1 MIPVLIHWFFFSW
14 KRQLWKLPF
23 GPSNNS
29 HHCTVQETSMRILST
44 SRNISSN
51 YTLWVQE
58 NNHRMSLRTQWTY
71 CESDF
76 SLTNGVNN
84 LASKCPYFTWKITMF
99 LGTFW
104 NLLQLKISFQ
114 YNLECLLASFPLL
127 YSYHCKILLRPLGK
141 YWRMDNC
148 KTFRYFIK
156 VLTQENLSF
165 LLFNRFCVCKLAH
178 VWTLINSTSIHFAII

>member
-1 MIPVLIHWFFFSW
+1 MIHLSSSFDRQESYRGGDWKHNYSIIQVLITGTNFSCSSRDMIPVLIHCFFFSW

-114 YNLECLLASFPLL
+114 
-127 YSYHCKILLRPLGK
+127 
-141 YWRMDNC
+141 
-148 KTFRYFIK
+148 
-156 VLTQENLSF
+156 
-165 LLFNRFCVCKLAH
+165 
-178 VWTLINSTSIHFAII
+178 